1 MLVFSLMLA
10 VNLFAQTSTPPSS
23 GTGTSGDP
31 YLIATLDN
39 LYWVTQNSS
48 SWDKYFKQTA
58 DINAATSSGWDG
70 GAGFLPIGN
79 TSTPFTGSYNGQ
91 GGIISSLTINRPS
104 VSFVGMFGYVE
115 GGEIVNL
122 GIDTDIT
129 GSGYVGAIAGCASFS
144 STISNCLT
152 DGTLTGDYYT
162 GGVVGSLEEGST
174 LDKSGSL
181 SSVSGQ
187 RYVGGLVGRNLAAIT
202 DCYASGSV
210 NGSVSDEGGLVG
222 GNTSTPSVSNSFWD
236 TETSTLAASAGG
248 TGKTTSEMKTLATY
262 TSTASSGLTTPWD
275 FVGTPNDDAG
285 IADWWNMDASETNF
299 GGYPIPSWYAFT
311 STPSGDGSSG
321 APYQIATLNHLY
333 WLSQLSTTYPA
344 YVYVEQT
351 ADIPAYSTAYINS
364 GQGFLPVGNPDYF
377 VGSYNGQQ
385 HEISGLF
392 INRSTTN
399 QVGFFSSLYVES
411 IVLDLHLTELDILGN
426 FRVGGLVGN
435 ASSSNITI
443 RRTSCSGNVK
453 ALDNQV
459 GLLAGI
465 MQISGIIVE
474 ECWTEGTVTGVS
486 EVGGLIGRCGGAAS
500 VGISMSDCY
509 SRADVIAGNTAGGLI
524 GKLLQGV
531 HTGVQIEHCYSTG
544 TVTGNSVIGGLFGYE
559 ATDLSLV
566 TLTAN
571 FWDTESSGLT
581 DGVGS
586 LDPDPAGITGKTTA
600 QMKTESTFTNAGWD
614 FTTIWA
620 MDGTT
625 NDGYAYLQGS
635 SAATVT
641 FFSGENF
648 EPSIT
653 VGQNNQPIGRFSL
666 SADILGSSLTGADIT
681 LTGTFSGADNFKFW
695 HSEDDNFNSDE
706 DNLLTPTEN
715 RASVH
720 VLPKSEFSAVKTG
733 RSNMR
738 ENVIEF
744 SNFSSSIMLTPE
756 YYFVT
761 CDVASD
767 ATGSIQPILQDNSSL
782 SFSNG
787 SLSGTI
793 SNAPLSGDDTPL
805 PVLLSSFTG
814 NIENGLPTLY
824 WTTESELEN
833 MGWNVFR
840 SEHENSIEQNNYLQ
854 LNEILIPGMGTFTEP
869 TDYSFIDEY
878 TVQSGEFYYYWL
890 QSISNSGETELFGPV
905 EIEIYDSGLPEVP
918 SNSYL
923 GTNRPNPFN
932 PTTTIEF
939 GIKEGEGG
947 VLSIYNVLGQKILS
961 QKYEAGFHTFI
972 WDA

>member
-1 MLVFSLMLA
+1 MKTKVMLVFSLMLA

-58 DINAATSSGWDG
+58 DIDAATTSGWDG

-104 VSFVGMFGYVE
+104 VSFVGMFGFVE

-122 GIDTDIT
+122 GIDADIT

-181 SSVSGQ
+181 SDVSGQ

-222 GNTSTPSVSNSFWD
+222 GNTSTPTVSNSFWD

-248 TGKTTSEMKTLATY
+248 TGKTTTEMKTLATF

-311 STPSGDGSSG
+311 NTPSGDGSSG

-351 ADIPAYSTAYINS
+351 ADIAAYSTAYINS

-385 HEISGLF
+385 HEIAGLF
-392 INRSTTN
+392 INRSTTD
-399 QVGFFSSLYVES
+399 QVGFFYSLYDES

-426 FRVGGLVGN
+426 SRVGGLVGK
-435 ASSSNITI
+435 ASTANITL
-443 RRTSCSGNVK
+443 RRSSCSGNVEAIQDK
-453 ALDNQV
+453 V

-465 MQISGIIVE
+465 MEISGIIVE
-474 ECWTEGTVTGVS
+474 ECWTEGIVTGDS

-509 SRADVIAGNTAGGLI
+509 SRADVIADNTAGGLI
-524 GKLLQGV
+524 GRLLQGV
-531 HTGVQIEHCYSTG
+531 HTGVHIEHCYSTG
-544 TVTGNSVIGGLFGYE
+544 TVTGNSDIGGLFGYE
-559 ATDLSLV
+559 AADLSLV

-586 LDPDPAGITGKTTA
+586 LDPDPAGITGETTSNM
-600 QMKTESTFTNAGWD
+600 QSQTTYTTVGWD
-614 FTTIWA
+614 FSSVWEII
-620 MDGTT
+620 GT
-625 NDGYAYLQGS
+625 NYPRL
-635 SAATVT
+635 
-641 FFSGENF
+641 
-648 EPSIT
+648 
-653 VGQNNQPIGRFSL
+653 R
-666 SADILGSSLTGADIT
+666 
-681 LTGTFSGADNFKFW
+681 DNP
-695 HSEDDNFNSDE
+695 D
-706 DNLLTPTEN
+706 PT
-715 RASVH
+715 
-720 VLPKSEFSAVKTG
+720 
-733 RSNMR
+733 
-738 ENVIEF
+738 
-744 SNFSSSIMLTPE
+744 
-756 YYFVT
+756 
-761 CDVASD
+761 
-767 ATGSIQPILQDNSSL
+767 
-782 SFSNG
+782 
-787 SLSGTI
+787 
-793 SNAPLSGDDTPL
+793 L
-805 PVLLSSFTG
+805 PVTLSSFTG
-814 NIENGLPTLY
+814 SLENGFPTLN
-824 WTTESELEN
+824 WITESELEN
-833 MGWNVFR
+833 LGWNIYR
-840 SEHENSIEQNNYLQ
+840 CEEENGFATDNSLK
-854 LNEILIPGMGTFTEP
+854 LNESLIPGMGTLSTP
-869 TDYSFIDEY
+869 TTYNYIDE
-878 TVQSGEFYYYWL
+878 QPAENLGFHYYWL
-890 QSISNSGETELFGPV
+890 ESVSYSGELEVFGPV
-905 EIEIYDSGLPEVP
+905 SIDLSESNLIPVVP
-918 SNSYL
+918 VKSFINQ
-923 GTNRPNPFN
+923 NRPNPFN

-939 GIKEGEGG
+939 GIEEGEKGT
-947 VLSIYNVLGQKILS
+947 LSIYNSKGQKILS
-961 QKYEAGFHTFI
+961 QKYEAGFHTFN
-972 WDA
+972 WDASQQASGVYFYRLQTPSYHKTIRMLMLK